1 LAVGVGVTVVVLTVG
16 VVDDVVVVVDDGV
29 VDDVGVV
36 VAVVLPD
43 PPEKRGWWNSVHESR
58 YSTVSPSETS
68 NIVGDTT

>member
-1 LAVGVGVTVVVLTVG
+1 
-16 VVDDVVVVVDDGV
+16 
-29 VDDVGVV
+29 V
-36 VAVVLPD
+36 VAVVVFAVVLVAVVVPD

>member
-1 LAVGVGVTVVVLTVG
+1 VTVVVLTVG
-16 VVDDVVVVVDDGV
+16 VVDDVAVVVDDGVGVV

-36 VAVVLPD
+36 FVD
-43 PPEKRGWWNSVHESR
+43 PAEKRGWWKSAHESR

>member
-1 LAVGVGVTVVVLTVG
+1 VTVVVLTVG
-16 VVDDVVVVVDDGV
+16 VVDDVAVVVDDGAVVVDDGVGV

-36 VAVVLPD
+36 FVD
-43 PPEKRGWWNSVHESR
+43 PAEKRGWWKSAHESR

>member
-1 LAVGVGVTVVVLTVG
+1 VTVVVLTVG
-16 VVDDVVVVVDDGV
+16 VVDDVAVVVDDGVGV

-36 VAVVLPD
+36 VGVVFVD
-43 PPEKRGWWNSVHESR
+43 PAEKRGWWKSAHESR